1 MMNMDS
7 LSDIISNLS
16 DSDIANLKE
25 TAEAFFGENKQ
36 ENQNKNQNAG
46 FDFSSIDPA
55 MIGKITRIMSALNS
69 SSSDPR
75 CDLIKAL
82 KPLLSNDK
90 QKRADD
96 ALQIMK
102 MLQIIPLIKNSG

>member
-1 MMNMDS
+1 MNMDS
-7 LSDIISNLS
+7 IADIISNLS
-16 DSDIANLKE
+16 DSDIAALQE
-25 TAEAFFGENKQ
+25 TAASFLGGSNENKN
-36 ENQNKNQNAG
+36 ENQSQNSC
-46 FDFSSIDPA
+46 FDFSAIDPA

-90 QKRADD
+90 KKRADD

-102 MLQIIPLIKNSG
+102 MLQIIPLIKNMG